1 MTNTQKLKGK
11 IEKLN
16 KVMAIILSINIILFV
31 CLILRGYQI
40 ITLDGFDRILL
51 VIFLSVIGLVPI
63 ILVFVGIC
71 YLIYK
76 PYVEKYTEMLE
87 NNTYNKI
94 IQISILSIILKVVI
108 ILFLI
113 SKLSAISFQFY
124 IKESIITE
132 IIYIILVATR
142 IFMVLKLKNL
152 LNNTLNREVKNGRNT
167 KIKR

>member
-142 IFMVLKLKNL
+142 IFMVFKLKNL